1 MSESASTYRTAP
13 GLIVGLDPG
22 EQTGVAA
29 YDPRARRLR
38 FCTSMSFWK
47 AVQWFNTA
55 LGPIEPIDGL
65 SPGPVVRVVIE
76 DARKLP
82 IYGRHGAV
90 RGRRRDKLVRNIGR
104 IDRDTQLWVEYL
116 ERRGYRVLLARP
128 SREQKWDAAT
138 FKRITRYQ
146 GRTNQHARDAGMLV
160 FALKAP
166 PPESLGQATLGG
178 CALPPDRR
186 QP

>member
-1 MSESASTYRTAP
+1 MSEAAATYRSAP
-13 GLIVGLDPG
+13 ALIVGLDPG

-29 YDPRARRLR
+29 YDPRARRLKYV
-38 FCTSMSFWK
+38 FSLGFWMVVSMFE
-47 AVQWFNTA
+47 TE
-55 LGPIEPIDGL
+55 LGPEQPADG
-65 SPGPVVRVVIE
+65 SAPGPVVLVVIE

-82 IYGRHGAV
+82 VYGRHDKV
-90 RGRRRDKLVRNIGR
+90 RGRRRDRLARNIGR

-166 PPESLGQATLGG
+166 PPESFGQATLGG
-178 CALPPDRR
+178 CAGPQRTD
-186 QP
+186 